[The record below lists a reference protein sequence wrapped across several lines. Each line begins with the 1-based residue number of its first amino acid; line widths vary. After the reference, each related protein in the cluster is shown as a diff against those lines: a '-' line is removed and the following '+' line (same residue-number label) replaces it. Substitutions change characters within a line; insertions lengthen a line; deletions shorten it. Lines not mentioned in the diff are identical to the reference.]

1 MCLKIRNRDKKSG
14 KMFKNGQKL
23 TGLVLLLSGL
33 LLGIIHILFPLSG
46 YRDDY
51 RTGQKTYRE
60 TDRIP
65 TVQNGSI
72 RVNTAGTEELEML
85 PGIGKVYASMLI
97 EEREK
102 NGIFFYPEDL
112 TAVKGIGKGKLEKI
126 YQDIDLTMEKGEKDG
141 VSSTIP

>member
-85 PGIGKVYASMLI
+85 PSIGKVYASMLI

-112 TAVKGIGKGKLEKI
+112 TAVKGIGKGKLGKI

>member
-1 MCLKIRNRDKKSG
+1 MCLKIRNRDRKSG

-23 TGLVLLLSGL
+23 TGVVLLLSGL
-33 LLGIIHILFPLSG
+33 LLGIIHILSPFSG
-46 YRDDY
+46 YRDVY

-85 PGIGKVYASMLI
+85 SGIGKVS
-97 EEREK
+97 
-102 NGIFFYPEDL
+102 EDL

-126 YQDIDLTMEKGEKDG
+126 YQDIDLTMEKGGKDG